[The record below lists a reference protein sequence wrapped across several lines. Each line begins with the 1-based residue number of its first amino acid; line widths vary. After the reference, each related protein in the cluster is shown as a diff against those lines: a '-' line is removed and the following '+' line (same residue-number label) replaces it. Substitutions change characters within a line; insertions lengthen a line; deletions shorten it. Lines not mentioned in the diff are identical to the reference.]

1 MINQMLLLRV
11 VCSLLKLSILLVFM
25 INIMLL
31 VASIIK
37 EAFHRLS
44 VVGCF
49 DDQSNVVDGCV

>member
-1 MINQMLLLRV
+1 MLLLRV